1 MPPSKDRQFV
11 DALARGF
18 AVLECLSRAPRPLG
32 NGEIS
37 RIVNLPPST
46 VSRLTYTLT
55 ELGYIRRSPL
65 ERTYELTPKNLTLG
79 YPVLAGMSLL
89 DRARPH
95 LKSISEQ
102 TGETVALAVRDSLH
116 ISFVEVMPGTNLL
129 SVRLVTGGRLRMGV
143 SAAGVAITAAL
154 PERKRWSILSRLN
167 ADMAQRNESFS
178 AFERALNECKKNGYA
193 LVRNLWQEGV
203 GGIAA
208 PVSWQGSLAA
218 LTIPIATGSISKQR
232 MRSELAPI
240 LVKAAQEIG
249 TAPVNL
255 EQAANDTSSKETV

>member
-1 MPPSKDRQFV
+1 MPEPKDRQFV

-18 AVLECLSRAPRPLG
+18 AVLECLSRAQHPLG

-37 RIVNLPPST
+37 RIVSLPPST

-55 ELGYIRRSPL
+55 ELGYIRRSSS

-89 DRARPH
+89 DRARSY
-95 LKSISEQ
+95 LKSISEK
-102 TGETVALAVRDSLH
+102 TGETVALAVRDALH
-116 ISFVEVMPGTNLL
+116 ISFVEVIPGTNLL

-143 SAAGVAITAAL
+143 SAAGVAIAAAL
-154 PERKRWSILSRLN
+154 PERKRWSILSRLGT
-167 ADMAQRNESFS
+167 DMEQRNESFP
-178 AFERALNECKKNGYA
+178 AFERALNECKRNGYA
-193 LVRNLWQEGV
+193 MVRNLWQEGV
-203 GGIAA
+203 GGIAV
-208 PVSWQGSLAA
+208 PLLWQGSVAA
-218 LTIPIATGSISKQR
+218 LTMPISTGSISKLR

-249 TAPVNL
+249 MAPVSAI
-255 EQAANDTSSKETV
+255 QSSNEISSDDPD